1 MTAGEVG
8 MRKRAASCRGV
19 PRLDRRGAQPSL
31 RRSQD
36 MDEFALLWLR
46 ALIADVACCRRRSA
60 SRTVIESS
68 SPAVVPTSGARMEI
82 RQTSQELMVLG
93 GTHAAHS

>member
-1 MTAGEVG
+1 MLRPVEG
-8 MRKRAASCRGV
+8 CRGWIDAARSQV
-19 PRLDRRGAQPSL
+19 Y